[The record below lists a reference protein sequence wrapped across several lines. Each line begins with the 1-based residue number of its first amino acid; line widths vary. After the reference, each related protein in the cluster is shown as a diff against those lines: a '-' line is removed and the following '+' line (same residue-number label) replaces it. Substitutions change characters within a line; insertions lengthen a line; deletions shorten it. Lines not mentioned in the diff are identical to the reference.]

1 MSEAKPNG
9 LVFIIF
15 KINYLL
21 TISIIIRLRCEL
33 ISKSIRIYIN
43 EKAKSR
49 LLKSIE
55 NNSKVKVVI
64 AITLFIVFGATLL
77 AFYTYNS
84 TFSWFKPP
92 ANRGEW
98 GAMGDFFGGI
108 LNPLLTFFAMIFLIY
123 SLALQQR
130 ELANS
135 AKSASET
142 AKNNLEQEKIA
153 KESLKLQVDESKQ
166 QRVLTE
172 KLIAAN
178 EKQASA
184 TKKQIQLMQQ
194 SAHEE
199 HIFKRIEQSEKV
211 LERCLGSKIT
221 DDKCLIGF
229 SKAELFYNLSEEN
242 PDEKIKYLSSRIET
256 QLIIKVN
263 LITNLIT
270 SSDEKIKNH
279 HIGYSY
285 LNLMFDEI
293 TDYHHDKGYLI
304 GESTKVEELLSTL
317 ELLNTYQGKFNFQQS
332 AIPELIPIDLNI

>member
-1 MSEAKPNG
+1 M
-9 LVFIIF
+9 
-15 KINYLL
+15 
-21 TISIIIRLRCEL
+21 
-33 ISKSIRIYIN
+33 N
-43 EKAKSR
+43 EKTENQ
-49 LLKSIE
+49 LLKFIE
-55 NNSKVKVVI
+55 NNSKVAI
-64 AITLFIVFGATLL
+64 ALTLLIVFGATFL

-98 GAMGDFFGGI
+98 GAMGDFFGGV
-108 LNPLLTFFAMIFLIY
+108 LNPLLTFFTMVLLIY

-153 KESLKLQVDESKQ
+153 KESFELQVDESKQ

-184 TKKQIQLMQQ
+184 TEEQIRLMQQ

-211 LERCLGSKIT
+211 IERCLDSKIYG
-221 DDKCLIGF
+221 DKCLIGF
-229 SKAELFYNLSEEN
+229 SKAELFHNLSEGSL
-242 PDEKIKYLSSRIET
+242 DEKIKYLSSRIET

-270 SSDEKIKNH
+270 NSSEKIKNH

-285 LNLMFDEI
+285 LNSMFDEI
-293 TDYHHDKGYLI
+293 TDFHHDKGYFI
-304 GESTKVEELLSTL
+304 GESTKVKELLSTL
-317 ELLNTYQGKFNFQQS
+317 EFLKTYQDKFNFQQGV
-332 AIPELIPIDLNI
+332 IPELKELIKLINSNNTAEEMNNLTTKYTSVMDLNF

>member
-1 MSEAKPNG
+1 M
-9 LVFIIF
+9 
-15 KINYLL
+15 
-21 TISIIIRLRCEL
+21 
-33 ISKSIRIYIN
+33 N
-43 EKAKSR
+43 EKTENR
-49 LLKSIE
+49 LLKFIE
-55 NNSKVKVVI
+55 NNSKVAI
-64 AITLFIVFGATLL
+64 AITLFIVFGATFL

-84 TFSWFKPP
+84 TFAWFKPP

-108 LNPLLTFFAMIFLIY
+108 LNPLLTFFTMIFLIY

-153 KESLKLQVDESKQ
+153 KESFELQVDESKQ

-172 KLIAAN
+172 KLIVAN

-184 TKKQIQLMQQ
+184 TEEQIRLMQQ

-211 LERCLGSKIT
+211 IERCLDSKIYG
-221 DDKCLIGF
+221 DKCLIEF
-229 SKAELFYNLSEEN
+229 SKAELFHNLSEEN
-242 PDEKIKYLSSRIET
+242 PDEEIKYLSSRIET

-270 SSDEKIKNH
+270 NSNEKIKNY

-285 LNLMFDEI
+285 LNSMFDEI
-293 TDYHHDKGYLI
+293 TDFHHDKGYFI
-304 GESTKVEELLSTL
+304 GESTKVQELLETL
-317 ELLNTYQGKFNFQQS
+317 RLLLTYQDKFSFQQS
-332 AIPELIPIDLNI
+332 AIPELKKLIKLIKSNNTAEEKSNLVAKYNSITDLMF